1 RRTPKTKKG
10 QYKARFFQTLT
21 PDIGHPDLNAQIY
34 KVLGIMRISSNWK
47 DFKEKFNVMTS
58 REDGI
63 IELDLEFD
71 EDK

>member
-1 RRTPKTKKG
+1 
-10 QYKARFFQTLT
+10 
-21 PDIGHPDLNAQIY
+21 
-34 KVLGIMRISSNWK
+34 MRISSNWK